1 MSPGIAPGPTTMT
14 AIRSLLLAS
23 TDPDRLRQWYA
34 DAFGVE
40 PDVDGHLV
48 LGVAVIVVPRDDIAD
63 RTVEPGRVLLN
74 FHVPDIRAAAAR
86 MDELGAPW
94 VAAVEYRDAGLWF
107 GTVEDPDGNFVQLIE
122 ETPDYAVLKA
132 RRASDSLGG

>member
-1 MSPGIAPGPTTMT
+1 MT

-23 TDPDRLRQWYA
+23 TDPDRLRRWYA

-48 LGVAVIVVPRDDIAD
+48 LGPAIIVVPRDDIAD

-107 GTVEDPDGNFVQLIE
+107 GTVEDPDGNYVQLIE
-122 ETPDYAVLKA
+122 ETPDYAVLKEE
-132 RRASDSLGG
+132 RANASG